1 VPTHPSWRLAV
12 AELRKATAG
21 ATREQRTLAAKAGLE
36 LSKRLPKLVAAAR
49 LKVAYASALCIDPVH
64 PPADSQLEF
73 LSGLNEKRAR
83 DSNVLADHLEAEAWI
98 NFYLLKRRKENLEK
112 LQIEAGDIVQIEDSG
127 GTRLE
132 EVASI
137 ATDGLIYFRG
147 GHGAREWPDRVTVK
161 ARGSDNSRK
170 ARALKKVTANQASA
184 RSTSREFSRVKE
196 LELRPYKVTARLT
209 LEDIEQLRNVIDT
222 AKDEKPI
229 QSFLESR
236 PQILAALVG
245 GRSRFVVPRP
255 NFGGKLI
262 PDFLIADVDSG
273 GINWVLV
280 ELETPASAVTLEG
293 DHLLEKHARK
303 GVSQVIEWR
312 GWTENNLDLARKSRR
327 DGGLGLPDISS
338 RSRGLVLV
346 GRRARLGDNASEV
359 RRPVSDDQRID
370 VHTYDYLLDRLEG
383 TLSFRGPSGL
393 NPRLIQPW
401 RDGDIVHAGTELG
414 EVSSD
419 VETAEPELDIRK
431 PFTTGKPKGK

>member
-12 AELRKATAG
+12 AELRKATARV
-21 ATREQRTLAAKAGLE
+21 TREQRTLAAKAGLK

-64 PPADSQLEF
+64 PPTDSQLEF
-73 LSGLNEKRAR
+73 LSGLNEKRAG

-98 NFYLLKRRKENLEK
+98 NFYLLKRREENLEK

-137 ATDGLIYFRG
+137 TTDGRIYFRG
-147 GHGAREWPDRVTVK
+147 GHGAREWPDRVIVK
-161 ARGSDNSRK
+161 ARSADNSKK
-170 ARALKKVTANQASA
+170 ARALKKVTSNQASA

-196 LELRPYKVTARLT
+196 LELRPYKVTASLT

-245 GRSRFVVPRP
+245 GRSRFVVPHP
-255 NFGGKLI
+255 NFGGKFI

-273 GINWVLV
+273 GINWALV
-280 ELETPASAVTLEG
+280 ELETPVSAVTLKG

-327 DGGLGLPDISS
+327 DGGLGLPKYLFAQQGSRSCWSS
-338 RSRGLVLV
+338 R
-346 GRRARLGDNASEV
+346 
-359 RRPVSDDQRID
+359 
-370 VHTYDYLLDRLEG
+370 
-383 TLSFRGPSGL
+383 
-393 NPRLIQPW
+393 
-401 RDGDIVHAGTELG
+401 
-414 EVSSD
+414 
-419 VETAEPELDIRK
+419 
-431 PFTTGKPKGK
+431 